1 MRRIYLLIL
10 SAVLSLLL
18 CTNVGAASLDSSIT
32 VIPAKY
38 DNLKEFTSS
47 DYDINDNKLPLLK
60 FQEGEKYGVIN
71 KDGDIIADAI
81 YDDIL
86 DYFHGFII
94 VIKDDKVGFIDE
106 NGKKITDIKY
116 DMYGVGNFFE
126 GLARV
131 EFNGKWGFID
141 ATGKEVIP
149 LKYDNVFN
157 FVDGVAPVCV
167 KGKWGLIDKTG
178 KEILAPKYA
187 QIGYEAEGIGTLV
200 SFRGGIAQVK
210 DFNNKWGYID
220 ETGKEVVK
228 PQFDEAYDY
237 RDGFAPFV
245 KNKKVGL
252 VTKEGIVLNPIY
264 DYIYDFG
271 ENDITF
277 FSQGKKLGLINKNMI
292 VIAKPQFDAAGTIS
306 ADGYMKV
313 KKGNKYGFI
322 DKNGKEIIKPQYDG
336 AGTFC
341 YGLAPVVIKGKIG
354 YINIKNKLVIPAQF
368 EIMKGENGNENFEFG
383 TAVVLKGGKY
393 GIIDKNGKYLTK
405 LKYDSIEH
413 SYENQL
419 YIVKE
424 KGKFGIIDKKGKVI
438 LNPNFTRNEV
448 VKNVICAEYNGLSK
462 LFGLDGKV
470 ITQQSYKNL
479 TPCYADSREFEI
491 FTFDSNGKK
500 GALIYRL
507 DLYSK
512 K

>member
-1 MRRIYLLIL
+1 MKRTYLIFLA
-10 SAVLSLLL
+10 AVLSLLL
-18 CTNVGAASLDSSIT
+18 CTNVGAATLDSKIT
-32 VIPAKY
+32 VLQAKY
-38 DNLKEFTSS
+38 DNLKELTSS
-47 DYDINDNKLPLLK
+47 DYDINSNNLPLLK
-60 FQEGEKYGVIN
+60 FQKGDKYGVIN
-71 KDGDIIADAI
+71 KDGVIIADAI
-81 YDDIL
+81 YDDIW
-86 DYFHGFII
+86 DYFHGFIM

-106 NGKKITDIKY
+106 KGKKITDIKY

-131 EFNGKWGFID
+131 ELQGKWGFID
-141 ATGKEVIP
+141 IAGKEVIP
-149 LKYDNVFN
+149 LKYDDVFDFAN
-157 FVDGVAPVCV
+157 GVAPVCV

-252 VTKEGIVLNPIY
+252 ATKDGVVLNPIY
-264 DYIYDFG
+264 DYIYDF
-271 ENDITF
+271 ERNDITF
-277 FSQGKKLGLINKNMI
+277 FSQGKKLGLINRKMT
-292 VIAKPQFDAAGTIS
+292 VLAKPQFDAAGTIS

-313 KKGNKYGFI
+313 KKGTQYGFI

-368 EIMKGENGNENFEFG
+368 EIIKDENCSVNFEFG

-393 GIIDKNGKYLTK
+393 GIIDKNGKYLTN

-424 KGKFGIIDKKGKVI
+424 KGKFGVLNKNGKVI
-438 LNPNFTRNEV
+438 LTPGFTKIRI
-448 VKNVICAEYNGLSK
+448 VKNVICAENNGFSK
-462 LFGLDGKV
+462 LFGLDGIAV
-470 ITQQSYKNL
+470 TQQSYKNMM
-479 TPCYADSREFEI
+479 PCNSDSREFEI
-491 FTFDSNGKK
+491 FIYDSIGKK
-500 GALIYRL
+500 GALVYRL
-507 DLYSK
+507 D
-512 K
+512 